1 MCSPVIPHCKQS
13 QTQQG
18 GRGGWGGTR
27 LNVASQAI
35 KIRRLQL
42 VILGNHRCASIGFKP
57 AEEGRK
63 KERCNLKEC

>member
-1 MCSPVIPHCKQS
+1 MCSPVIPHCKRS

-18 GRGGWGGTR
+18 GGVGGGTR

-42 VILGNHRCASIGFKP
+42 VILGNHRCASVGFKP
-57 AEEGRK
+57 AEERRK
-63 KERCNLKEC
+63 KKREM